1 MNIYVYIHISI
12 YLSSHLPFGC
22 WDSPDQFPVTRERG
36 DLPPVAGRGRRA
48 WNLVPSACV
57 AQGDG
62 TVLPGHGANVG
73 VEAPW
78 TSRI

>member
-1 MNIYVYIHISI
+1 MCVYMYECIYIYISI

-36 DLPPVAGRGRRA
+36 DLPPVAGRRRRA

-62 TVLPGHGANVG
+62 TGLPGHVLTL
-73 VEAPW
+73 V
-78 TSRI
+78 